1 VNLTHQTG
9 LRTYSNSLHI
19 RRIQVGED
27 ARLVLVMLHPLTL
40 EEAVHPAD
48 LKLEIVK
55 LLLQCFLALLELGV
69 RHLQ

>member
-1 VNLTHQTG
+1 VNLTYQTG